1 MYKIIEKSDKYL
13 TQKSKSEK
21 TEIKSEELKEEIN
34 NHEELVE
41 NIEKGKD
48 FIKMNGQYEIGKML
62 FLLFVDFTIY
72 CSKQPIG
79 QHGIYQN
86 DVNMKVLKNQIT
98 TLVDSKVIIKIICFI
113 CSFITE
119 KEEIQEIVSSIHLK
133 KNINRY

>member
-34 NHEELVE
+34 NHEEL
-41 NIEKGKD
+41 I
-48 FIKMNGQYEIGKML
+48 F

-86 DVNMKVLKNQIT
+86 DVIMKVLKNQIT
-98 TLVDSKVIIKIICFI
+98 TLVDSKVIFKIICFI

-119 KEEIQEIVSSIHLK
+119 KEEIQEILSSIHLK

>member
-34 NHEELVE
+34 NHEEYYFYCLE
-41 NIEKGKD
+41 
-48 FIKMNGQYEIGKML
+48 
-62 FLLFVDFTIY
+62 DFTVY